1 MGLRERK
8 KALKRQEIVTV
19 AMDLFNKKGFDKVTV
34 AEIAKQAGI
43 APKTLFTYFK
53 SKDDIMFH
61 NETILL
67 NGIRHLIQQ
76 QTSIAN
82 LWPAFHQFTEEL
94 STSEATELQ
103 LQAMRQLM
111 ASVIR
116 NPELGNRR
124 LQMWATYEV
133 QIQAALIEQ
142 RLTDSLT
149 AQVLAHQMI
158 LVLQI
163 MFAEEV
169 SDEFWQARVSRIFN
183 ATSQVASLTNEVD
196 MTL

>member
-1 MGLRERK
+1 
-8 KALKRQEIVTV
+8 
-19 AMDLFNKKGFDKVTV
+19 
-34 AEIAKQAGI
+34 
-43 APKTLFTYFK
+43 
-53 SKDDIMFH
+53 
-61 NETILL
+61 
-67 NGIRHLIQQ
+67 
-76 QTSIAN
+76 
-82 LWPAFHQFTEEL
+82 
-94 STSEATELQ
+94 
-103 LQAMRQLM
+103 QAMRQLM